1 MIRTKLTIWNCLV
14 LSIVLTL
21 TGLAV
26 YFTTQRVLFQ
36 AIDEG
41 LLQRAQLFAASWHGV
56 PGGPGGP
63 PGFKWPADREEGSKQ
78 RVDSSPTPSIGNG
91 PGQSTSRSQDGEG
104 HQEDHRFGSRRM
116 EPEIDAQ
123 AAREQGI
130 DVKGLRQIKALETVL
145 RPRMLGLDGRDV
157 VHPEQTAW
165 ERTTFEQA
173 KSGIQSYGNTIQ
185 DGTRIRVLSY
195 PVRQNGKVTYI
206 LQFGAP
212 MTAEMQALRQLSR
225 TLMIV
230 VPLAVLLMLVVGVVL
245 TRRALRPVGQIA
257 SAAEQIE
264 ISNLSDRL
272 PIEGKDEFAQ
282 LSSTF
287 NGLLDRLEKAFSEKD
302 QAFGQLR
309 RFTADASHELKT
321 PLTAIQLRTNLALM
335 KDQTPEKYK
344 EHLQAIDRA
353 TGQMNAVVQDLLF
366 LAASDE
372 GHLNLRKKP
381 AHLNEVVED
390 AILCVDTSRHTI
402 ERNFGPDIEFSMDAS
417 ALTRAFV
424 NLIKNAVTYTEPGKK
439 VRIVTQMEA
448 GQAKIQVIDEGE
460 GIPADHVP
468 LIFER
473 FHRVDSSRFRDSGGS
488 GLGLAITKA
497 IVELHGGEIQLESEL
512 QKGST
517 VTITLP
523 IYS

>member
-1 MIRTKLTIWNCLV
+1 MIRTKLTVWNCVV

-21 TGLAV
+21 TGLAI
-26 YFTTQRVLFQ
+26 YFTTQRILFQ
-36 AIDEG
+36 AIDDG
-41 LLQRAQLFAASWHGV
+41 LLQRAQIFAASWRHG

-63 PGFKWPADREEGSKQ
+63 PGFNSPNNGNAMP
-78 RVDSSPTPSIGNG
+78 SPTPSLGNG
-91 PGQSTSRSQDGEG
+91 SGQSNPSNDGNNQE
-104 HQEDHRFGSRRM
+104 HRDFNEDHRFDSRRM
-116 EPEIDAQ
+116 EPEIDVQ

-165 ERTTFEQA
+165 EKTTFEQA
-173 KSGIQSYGNTIQ
+173 KSGQQAFGNTIQ
-185 DGTRIRVLSY
+185 DGARIRVLSY

-212 MTAEMQALRQLSR
+212 MTAEIQALKLLSR
-225 TLMIV
+225 TLTIV
-230 VPLAVLLMLVVGVVL
+230 VPLAVSLMLVVGVVL

-264 ISNLSDRL
+264 ITNLSDRL
-272 PIEGKDEFAQ
+272 PVEGKDEFAQ

-335 KDQTPEKYK
+335 KDQSTEKYK
-344 EHLQAIDRA
+344 EHLKAIDRA

-372 GHLNLRKKP
+372 GHLNLRKQS
-381 AHLNEVVED
+381 AHLNEVIED
-390 AILCVDTSRHTI
+390 AILSVDISRHTI
-402 ERNFGPDIEFSMDAS
+402 ERDYDQDVEFSMDSA

-439 VRIVTQMEA
+439 VRIRTHLEN
-448 GQAKIQVIDEGE
+448 GQAIIQVIDEGE

-497 IVELHGGEIQLESEL
+497 IVELHGGEIRLESVVH
-512 QKGST
+512 KGTT
-517 VTITLP
+517 VTISIPTNV
-523 IYS
+523 